1 MQCPKCNS
9 EMEVVQFE
17 SVEVDRCTG
26 CQGIWFDQFEVED
39 LKKMKGSE
47 VIDCGDPKV
56 GAQQNTNDHINCPKC
71 HTPMI
76 RMVDNQQPHIW
87 YEGCVV
93 CYGLFFDAGEF
104 KDYKKETILDFFK
117 DLRTKERH

>member
-1 MQCPKCNS
+1 MQCPKCSS

-17 SVEVDRCTG
+17 SIEVDRCIG
-26 CQGIWFDQFEVED
+26 CQGIWFDEFEAED
-39 LKKMKGSE
+39 LKKIKSSE

-56 GAQQNTNDHINCPKC
+56 GAQQNANDRIDCPKC
-71 HTPMI
+71 HTQMI
-76 RMVDNQQPHIW
+76 RMVDNKQPHIW